1 MDTSLDIALSKG
13 ETITA
18 GKLYEHAYKLKT
30 NWENILDGKMFKYHD
45 LLWKETN
52 APISLQMGSLLPFIS
67 TLCGPSTKSLFLTRP
82 SVINLFWINIAASG
96 SGKTQSRSRLV
107 SESIDYILN
116 HTAMSIEDFEVSKYT
131 RAGKFIMLLY
141 IVYFNS
147 MYKLYF

>member
-1 MDTSLDIALSKG
+1 MDNSLDYGLGKN
-13 ETITA
+13 ETISA

-30 NWENILDGKMFKYHD
+30 NWERLLPTKMFKFHD

-107 SESIDYILN
+107 SESIEYILS
-116 HTAMSIEDFEVSKYT
+116 HTGIEMEDFEVSKYT
-131 RAGKFIMLLY
+131 RAGKISVY
-141 IVYFNS
+141 ISDVNLCS
-147 MYKLYF
+147 